1 MPYLMSE
8 GFMGEAS
15 GNYLMHS
22 KHEGQPESEKKG
34 QREGLRLKRKGP

>member
-1 MPYLMSE
+1 
-8 GFMGEAS
+8 MGEAS